1 MKKKPLIVFGTG
13 QQSDIISF
21 YLKKMSRKI
30 ELYCVDDNHLKGNSF
45 NKKGIISTTTLLK
58 KYKPKDYNMHIAI
71 SYSELNSIRSKKYSF
86 FKKKGYFLENVVNNF
101 KLFNTSKKIGENVVV
116 LDSHI
121 QPYSKIGNNTFIWS
135 GSIIGHHTNI
145 GDNCWISS
153 GVAIGGNCKV
163 KNSSFF
169 GMNATVGHFVD
180 IGESCFIGSSAHI
193 TKKVKSNSV
202 VINPDSKKL
211 SFDVKKF
218 LEIKKFK

>member
-1 MKKKPLIVFGTG
+1 MAIRDEVR
-13 QQSDIISF
+13 I
-21 YLKKMSRKI
+21 LKSNTLEEFRQKSN
-30 ELYCVDDNHLKGNSF
+30 ELSIRNVGDDNL
-45 NKKGIISTTTLLK
+45 I
-58 KYKPKDYNMHIAI
+58 
-71 SYSELNSIRSKKYSF
+71 
-86 FKKKGYFLENVVNNF
+86 
-101 KLFNTSKKIGENVVV
+101 
-116 LDSHI
+116 
-121 QPYSKIGNNTFIWS
+121 
-135 GSIIGHHTNI
+135 HTNI